1 MNRDT
6 LLSRRCSLPQTY
18 AILGKVY
25 AQLPMSQF
33 RKRLSMRSSSQRQLY
48 GLPGTPGAPPAL
60 SSSPRDAAS
69 SVTKPKIDAITAS
82 FGGGLFMLEVS
93 SPAVMVWRRAR
104 VCGAESVA
112 SCKWNFHSW
121 GETFV
126 RLFCR
131 DGCVCAACLFMLVMT
146 ACSC

>member
-1 MNRDT
+1 M
-6 LLSRRCSLPQTY
+6 
-18 AILGKVY
+18 Y

-93 SPAVMVWRRAR
+93 SPAVMVWHRTR
-104 VCGAESVA
+104 VCDAELSLWPPVNGISTRGGERSSAYFVVTGA
-112 SCKWNFHSW
+112 
-121 GETFV
+121 
-126 RLFCR
+126 
-131 DGCVCAACLFMLVMT
+131 CAQR
-146 ACSC
+146 ACSCWS